1 MTTNIK
7 PLEFSI
13 EDLLIEGGLL
23 GDGATFLDHR
33 GRSQPAP
40 VVQLFEFDESYNEDD
55 RTGLAPSD
63 RCLVIRNSGSGGG
76 NFLVREPS
84 MSIMVFSKTRK
95 GDMGVAKQYIEL
107 IKQHLSTNYTK
118 DCIISVNIIGDT
130 AGPYNLQSGRRY
142 FELNLRV
149 ITGTGIFN

>member
-23 GDGATFLDHR
+23 GDGATFTDHE
-33 GRSQPAP
+33 GNDQDVP
-40 VVQLFEFDESYNEDD
+40 VVQLFEFVEEE
-55 RTGLAPSD
+55 LSD
-63 RCLVIRNSGSGGG
+63 SQRCLLIHNVGSGGG
-76 NFLVREPS
+76 DFLVREPL
-84 MSIMVFSKTRK
+84 MEIIVFSKAQR
-95 GDMGVAKQYIEL
+95 GDIGAIKQYIEL
-107 IKQHLSTNYTK
+107 IKQHLSTSFTK